1 MPKRTSLKDAKRIE
15 RADDVDDY
23 VQDKR
28 ESWRATAAKARRR
41 QRRYSKRMIDEI
53 TRLAQDDAL
62 SDNEYDDEVHNQICR
77 AHSS

>member
-15 RADDVDDY
+15 RADDLDEY

-28 ESWRATAAKARRR
+28 EGWRATAAKVRRR

-53 TRLAQDDAL
+53 ARLAQDDAF
-62 SDNEYDDEVHNQICR
+62 SDDAFDDEDHNQR
-77 AHSS
+77 

>member
-15 RADDVDDY
+15 RADDLDAY

-28 ESWRATAAKARRR
+28 EGWRATAAKARRR

-53 TRLAQDDAL
+53 ARLAQDDAF
-62 SDNEYDDEVHNQICR
+62 SDDEFNDEDHNTT
-77 AHSS
+77 